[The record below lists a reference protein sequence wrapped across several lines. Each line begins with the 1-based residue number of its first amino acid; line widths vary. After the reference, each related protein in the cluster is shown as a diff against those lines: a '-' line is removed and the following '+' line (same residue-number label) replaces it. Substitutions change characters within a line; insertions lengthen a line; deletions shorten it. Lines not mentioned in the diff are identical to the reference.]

1 MMRRFFA
8 DMNPLVRG
16 FLIIGLIALV
26 VVLLNLQ
33 NTVSSLFLIASIAF
47 PLAIAFFLYLIWR
60 ERRGEISVW
69 PARVQF
75 AFYGGAI
82 LIVIAILGYI
92 FVRPSGLAALAF
104 LLTIVLSAVAMWR
117 AWKTQHTYGY

>member
-1 MMRRFFA
+1 MRRFFA

-26 VVLLNLQ
+26 IVLLNLQ
-33 NTVSSLFLIASIAF
+33 NTVNSLFLIASIAF

-75 AFYGGAI
+75 AFYGGAV
-82 LIVIAILGYI
+82 LIVIAIVGYI

-104 LLTIVLSAVAMWR
+104 LLTIVLSGIAMWR
-117 AWKTQHTYGY
+117 AWKAQHTYGY

>member
-1 MMRRFFA
+1 MRRFFSEHTA
-8 DMNPLVRG
+8 IRG

-26 VVLLNLQ
+26 IVVLNLQ
-33 NTVSSLFLIASIAF
+33 NTVNALFLIASIAF

-69 PARVQF
+69 PARVRF
-75 AFYGGAI
+75 AFYGGAV

-104 LLTIVLSAVAMWR
+104 LLTIVLSGIAMWR
-117 AWKTQHTYGY
+117 AWKDQHSYGY

>member
-1 MMRRFFA
+1 MRRFFA

-16 FLIIGLIALV
+16 FLIIGLIAV
-26 VVLLNLQ
+26 VVVVLNLQ
-33 NTVSSLFLIASIAF
+33 NTVNALFLIASIAF

-82 LIVIAILGYI
+82 LIVVAILGYI

-104 LLTIVLSAVAMWR
+104 LLTIVLSAIAMWR
-117 AWKTQHTYGY
+117 AWKAQHTYGY

>member
-1 MMRRFFA
+1 
-8 DMNPLVRG
+8 VRG

-26 VVLLNLQ
+26 VVVLNLQ
-33 NTVSSLFLIASIAF
+33 NTVNALFLIASIAF

-82 LIVIAILGYI
+82 LIVVAILGYI

-104 LLTIVLSAVAMWR
+104 LLTIVLSAIAMWR
-117 AWKTQHTYGY
+117 AWKAQHTYGY

>member
-1 MMRRFFA
+1 MRRFFA

-26 VVLLNLQ
+26 IVVLNLQ

-47 PLAIAFFLYLIWR
+47 PLAIAFFIYLIWR

-75 AFYGGAI
+75 AFYGGAV

-92 FVRPSGLAALAF
+92 FARPSGLAALAF
-104 LLTIVLSAVAMWR
+104 LLTLVLSGLAMWR
-117 AWKTQHTYGY
+117 AWKAQRTYGY